1 MGHRDRGGEFATGR
15 AESPAHER
23 SFTSMA
29 RPPASTTKRRRTAVR
44 CLVALSSCCVVFNSE
59 PRADTGDAILSAIEN
74 LESGNDAK
82 CHSSASRFEDFLCGT
97 PLSEAARRSQIQLQ
111 MRLVSRIWGDASRS
125 AARAGKKSV
134 GAERIRQHGD
144 DLFRWESDADG
155 QIHVT
160 FPDAAPVTLSK
171 LRAEQYGSIA
181 YSLRA
186 ILAVQQ
192 ESLLWRDDLYLT
204 LEPEGVDRL
213 REAIDTVTLSA
224 LMLADREARARSEFE
239 ISEATIRAVW
249 QRLVPESTRPSEVA
263 SSAFD
268 ATLPPSAD
276 RRALGLR
283 LLEEMIDRKL
293 AAYRVY
299 NELDGAKTQR
309 RFMVNIG
316 RFFARNPLPATRAGR
331 EAVGVALAASL
342 DQFSVA
348 LLLEATARANRAG
361 HRQIRAEDA
370 TRAVQQLIPH
380 EIDEFED
387 LHFFGRLDE
396 TDRIHLEAYDCDSFR
411 DFGAHWPPLKR
422 ALRRVPETTPLPDP
436 FAAEILAEAIS
447 HYGVLIL
454 RVAGVLARQDT
465 DNPRLEPGDFAS
477 SAARIRHLAQR
488 HRETPIAAE
497 AESHIVSAAGESQ
510 RERPRLFFTE
520 VTDSAGVEFRHRS
533 SRWLGEFR
541 HQPLNTPP
549 TFSGGGVAAED
560 IDGDGHI
567 DLLFVGGGGNAVLI
581 NDGRGHFTDVTEQA
595 GIALLR
601 PDGSHGEA
609 RKPIIA
615 DFDNDGRQDIL
626 ITYANDDH
634 RLYRNLGGLRF
645 QDVSSHSG
653 LGGKGLIGGPATVFD
668 FDGDGLLDIYIGFM
682 GDYLSGAVP
691 ALDRDNRNAL
701 PNQLFRNR
709 GGLRFENVSEGSG
722 ASDTGWTQAVSHT
735 DIDRDG
741 RQDIIVAND
750 FGRNAF
756 LRNLGGGR
764 FEDVAPALGV
774 TQAFHSMNV
783 GISDLNADGHPDI
796 YISNIATLIKDNKY
810 SFPDVNTPMKF
821 DPRAVAGM
829 LVKESDMLYM
839 SQTRDGRLVAYAPST
854 DVERGETS
862 TGWAWDAEFFDFD
875 HDGDDDLYV
884 VNGKNDFNTN
894 PLVYNHP
901 AEDGRIER
909 YLLSHSRESNVFFVN
924 DGGKLRNRSAHSG
937 ADFVGNSRSTAYLDF
952 DGDGDLDIV
961 VNNFHAPAKL
971 LRNNSE
977 GRGPSWLKIRL
988 IGDPQRASNRDA
1000 IGARVLVTADGGLQ
1014 QSREVQGGS
1023 GYLSMNPKQQHFGLG
1038 GADSADVRITW
1049 PNGEVQILRGVAA
1062 NRAYTVR
1069 QGVGSPTP
1077 DPARDGRREA
1087 RVRNG
1092 DSRGME
1098 IPLE

>member
-1 MGHRDRGGEFATGR
+1 MV
-15 AESPAHER
+15 
-23 SFTSMA
+23 
-29 RPPASTTKRRRTAVR
+29 RPPVKRMKRREARVGYLVVLSAC
-44 CLVALSSCCVVFNSE
+44 CLAFNSE
-59 PRADTGDAILSAIEN
+59 PQAGRADAILSAIEK

-82 CHSSASRFEDFLCGT
+82 CHSSASRFEDFLYGT
-97 PLSEAARRSQIQLQ
+97 PLSDAARQSQIRLQ
-111 MRLVSRIWGDASRS
+111 KRLVTRIWGDASRS
-125 AARAGKKSV
+125 AARAGEKSV
-134 GAERIRQHGD
+134 GAERIQQQID
-144 DLFRWESDADG
+144 ELLRWESDRDG

-160 FPDAAPVTLSK
+160 FPDAAPLALSS

-192 ESLLWRDDLYLT
+192 ESLLSRGDPLLT
-204 LEPEGVDRL
+204 LEPEGVERL
-213 REAIDTVTLSA
+213 RGAIDTVTLSA
-224 LMLADREARARSEFE
+224 LLLADRDARARSEFE
-239 ISEATIRAVW
+239 ISAATIQAEW
-249 QRLVPESTRPSEVA
+249 QRLIPDSTRSAEDA
-263 SSAFD
+263 SAAFD
-268 ATLPPSAD
+268 ATLSSSDAEH
-276 RRALGLR
+276 ALGLR
-283 LLEEMIDRKL
+283 LLEKMIDKKL
-293 AAYRVY
+293 AAYRIY
-299 NELDGAKTQR
+299 NELDDSETHR

-316 RFFARNPLPATRAGR
+316 RFFARNPLPETRAGR
-331 EAVGVALAASL
+331 DTISASL
-342 DQFSVA
+342 DTSLDEFGAA
-348 LLLEATARANRAG
+348 LLLEAGGHANRAG
-361 HRQIRAEDA
+361 HRLIRADDA

-387 LHFFGRLDE
+387 VHLFGRLE
-396 TDRIHLEAYDCDSFR
+396 EGNRITLEAYDCDSFR
-411 DFGAHWPPLKR
+411 DFGVHWPPLKR
-422 ALRRVPETTPLPDP
+422 ALRRVPETTPPPDP

-447 HYGVLIL
+447 QYGVLIL
-454 RVAGVLARQDT
+454 RMAGSLARQDT
-465 DNPRLEPGDFAS
+465 DNPRLHPDDFAP

-488 HRETPIAAE
+488 HREAPIVAKT
-497 AESHIVSAAGESQ
+497 ESHIVSAAGEPQ
-510 RERPRLFFTE
+510 RERPSLFFTE
-520 VTDSAGVEFRHRS
+520 VTDSAGVDFTHRS
-533 SRWLGEFR
+533 SMWLGRFR

-560 IDGDGHI
+560 INGDGHF
-567 DLLFVGGGGNAVLI
+567 DLLFVGGIGNALLI
-581 NDGRGHFTDVTEQA
+581 NDGHGRFTDITEQA

-634 RLYRNLGGLRF
+634 RLYRNLGDLRF

-668 FDGDGLLDIYIGFM
+668 FDGDGLLDIYVAFI
-682 GDYLSGAVP
+682 GDYLSGVVP

-709 GGLRFENVSEGSG
+709 GSMRFENVSQGSG
-722 ASDTGWTQAVSHT
+722 ARDTGWAQAVSHT
-735 DIDRDG
+735 DFDRDG

-764 FEDVAPALGV
+764 FENVAPALGV
-774 TQAFHSMNV
+774 TKAFHSMNV
-783 GISDLNADGHPDI
+783 GISDLNADGYPDI
-796 YISNIATLIKDNKY
+796 YISNLATLIKDNKY

-821 DPRAVAGM
+821 DPRAIAGM

-839 SQTRDGRLVAYAPST
+839 SQTQSDRLIAYAPST

-884 VNGKNDFNTN
+884 VNGKNDFNSHA
-894 PLVYNHP
+894 LVYNHP
-901 AEDGRIER
+901 AENGRIEQ

-924 DGGKLRNRSAHSG
+924 EAGKLRNRSAHSG

-952 DGDGDLDIV
+952 DGDGDLDIA
-961 VNNFHAPAKL
+961 VNGFHAPAKL
-971 LRNNSE
+971 FRNNSE
-977 GRGPSWLKIRL
+977 MRGLNWLKIRL
-988 IGDPQRASNRDA
+988 IGDPDQGSNRDA
-1000 IGARVLVTADGGLQ
+1000 IGARVLVTADGGLH

-1038 GADSADVRITW
+1038 RADSVDVRITW
-1049 PNGEVQILRGVAA
+1049 PNGEAQILRGLAA

-1069 QGVGSPTP
+1069 QGVGASAG
-1077 DPARDGRREA
+1077 PAGP
-1087 RVRNG
+1087 
-1092 DSRGME
+1092 S
-1098 IPLE
+1098 